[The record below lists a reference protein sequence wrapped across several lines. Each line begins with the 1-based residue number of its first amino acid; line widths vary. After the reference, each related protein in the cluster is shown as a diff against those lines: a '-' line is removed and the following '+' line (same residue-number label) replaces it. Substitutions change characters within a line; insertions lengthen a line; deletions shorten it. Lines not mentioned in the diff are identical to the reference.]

1 MRRADY
7 TYEVGK
13 YKNKVDVITIKD
25 LNLGSTSVTNDI
37 ENVVSDISRLEKLK
51 AEDYMIVFKDSTGHW
66 DGWDSSKQQFVL
78 LGMDNWYDAIE
89 LWISRKTEL

>member
-25 LNLGSTSVTNDI
+25 LNLG
-37 ENVVSDISRLEKLK
+37 
-51 AEDYMIVFKDSTGHW
+51 
-66 DGWDSSKQQFVL
+66 
-78 LGMDNWYDAIE
+78 MDNWYDAIE
-89 LWISRKTEL
+89 VWISRKTEL